1 MNKIDFDPTTVTGL
15 NVAAFEQWLG
25 YKRGKK
31 QTYKTEITLRAA
43 ATRLS
48 QIGDEQAQQDA
59 IDQAISFGWS
69 GFFAVTPRKLAPGE
83 KPKRTKEQTEAA
95 DAYFQA
101 QQEHAARG
109 WDDQLGD
116 PIGRLKLCEALWC
129 RYTVQPSDDLAD
141 KMDWLKGVVARNLKE
156 AEAKAVANDP
166 HLMIMVLC
174 FFGPA
179 GVKRIKERAAVGA

>member
-1 MNKIDFDPTTVTGL
+1 MANIDFDPATVKGL

-69 GFFAVTPRKLAPGE
+69 GFFAVTLENSRP
-83 KPKRTKEQTEAA
+83 
-95 DAYFQA
+95 
-101 QQEHAARG
+101 
-109 WDDQLGD
+109 
-116 PIGRLKLCEALWC
+116 
-129 RYTVQPSDDLAD
+129 
-141 KMDWLKGVVARNLKE
+141 
-156 AEAKAVANDP
+156 AKN
-166 HLMIMVLC
+166 
-174 FFGPA
+174 
-179 GVKRIKERAAVGA
+179 